1 MFLIIDGGTTNLRVT
16 LLSDERKSRWTPS
29 RGTAAFATPRWMETT
44 GA

>member
-16 LLSDERKSRWTPS
+16 LLSASRWMPS
-29 RGTAAFATPRWMETT
+29 RGTAAFAIPRWTETT